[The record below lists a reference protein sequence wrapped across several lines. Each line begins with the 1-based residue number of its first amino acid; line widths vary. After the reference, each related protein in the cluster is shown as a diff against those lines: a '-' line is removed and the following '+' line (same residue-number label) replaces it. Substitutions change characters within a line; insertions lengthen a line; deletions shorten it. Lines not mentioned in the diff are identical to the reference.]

1 MGNTLELSGD
11 SLSRFLYALQLAALL
26 FGLLFVALPIDGPV
40 DVLLAGL
47 LATLATATAIGLWR
61 TTTDSEGRTRLGTA
75 EDITYDPFA
84 DPGQAA
90 RDRWERAVRRLP
102 GEDDERD

>member
-1 MGNTLELSGD
+1 MLERSGPW
-11 SLSRFLYALQLAALL
+11 LRRLLYGSQLVGLALVL
-26 FGLLFVALPIDGPV
+26 VAVVAPFDTAG
-40 DVLLAGL
+40 DVLLGAL
-47 LATLATATAIGLWR
+47 LVATAVGLWR
-61 TTTDSEGRTRLGTA
+61 ARTDGDTTSPGTV

-102 GEDDERD
+102 GGDDEGD

>member
-1 MGNTLELSGD
+1 MRERSGPW
-11 SLSRFLYALQLAALL
+11 LRRLLYGSQLVGLALVL
-26 FGLLFVALPIDGPV
+26 VAVVAPFDTAG
-40 DVLLAGL
+40 DVLLGAL
-47 LATLATATAIGLWR
+47 FAALSVATAVGLWR
-61 TTTDSEGRTRLGTA
+61 TTTDGDTASPGTA

-102 GEDDERD
+102 GGDDEGD